1 MDVKAMKKLLENTQQ
16 RRVNFISKYQKS
28 KKYYE
33 NENDI
38 TIKNG
43 GESKTKDD
51 DAAKKE
57 KNPLRPADNR
67 VSSNFHQLLVDQEAG
82 YLATKPP
89 TIDVGNDKA
98 NKKIKDTLGD
108 NFALRLN
115 ELVVD
120 AANAGV
126 AWLHYWI
133 DDDKQFRYAIVPPD
147 QVTPIYSSDLN
158 RKLVA
163 LRRSYQE
170 LNPDTG
176 KYTWVHEYWDDTS
189 VTAFRSKDEQFTGL
203 EPIEDRFNVY
213 DITTDELTGTSSV
226 NNHSLGRIPFIAF
239 PKNKEQQPD
248 LYHYKGLIDVYDKIY
263 NGYVNDL
270 DDIQQVILILKNY
283 EGTDLDEFRHELQRN
298 KSIKVRSMGGGDD
311 SGVDQLTIDIPT
323 EARNSM
329 LETTKTNIFV
339 HAQGIDPTDFK
350 TNNATGTAI
359 KMLYSHLELKAAK
372 TEAYFRD
379 ALTELV
385 RAIMRWLKV
394 PDADSIRINQTW
406 TRTAIQNDVER
417 AQVVSQLA
425 NYTSKEAIAKANP
438 IVEDWQEE
446 LKDQQEDLKNR
457 TDSFGNPNNLNGD
470 DDDEQKDSK
479 KS

>member
-1 MDVKAMKKLLENTQQ
+1 MKKLLENTQQ
-16 RRVNFISKYQKS
+16 RRVNFINKYQKS
-28 KKYYE
+28 KAYYQ

-98 NKKIKDTLGD
+98 NEKIKDTLGD

-133 DDDKQFRYAIVPPD
+133 DDDGQFRYAIVPPD

-163 LRRSYQE
+163 LRRSYKE
-170 LNPDTG
+170 LDSDTG
-176 KYTWVHEYWDDTS
+176 KYTWVHEYWDDKS
-189 VTAFRSKDEQFTGL
+189 VTAFRSKDEQFTDL

-213 DITTDELTGTSSV
+213 DVTTDELTGTSSV
-226 NNHSLGRIPFIAF
+226 NNHKFGRIPFIAF

-263 NGYVNDL
+263 NGYANDL

-283 EGTDLDEFRHELQRN
+283 GGENLDEFREDLKRY
-298 KSIKVRSMGGGDD
+298 KSIRMRSMGGGDD

-394 PDADSIRINQTW
+394 PDADSVRINQTW

-470 DDDEQKDSK
+470 DDDEQED

>member
-1 MDVKAMKKLLENTQQ
+1 MEVAKMKKLLESTQGT
-16 RRVNFISKYQKS
+16 RNKFNEKYRTSKN
-28 KKYYE
+28 YYR

-38 TIKNG
+38 TIKNH
-43 GESKTKDD
+43 GESKTKEDD
-51 DAAKKE
+51 EGKKAKSL
-57 KNPLRPADNR
+57 LRSADNR

-89 TIDVGNDKA
+89 TIDVDDDKL
-98 NKKIKDTLGD
+98 NQEIKNTLGD
-108 NFALRLN
+108 NFGLRLN

-133 DDDKQFRYAIVPPD
+133 DDNRQFRYALVPPD
-147 QVTPIYSSDLN
+147 QITPIYSTDLN

-163 LRRSYQE
+163 LRRSYKE
-170 LNPDTG
+170 LDPDTA
-176 KYTWVHEYWDDTS
+176 KQYWVHEYWDEDA
-189 VTAFRSKDEQFTGL
+189 VTVFKSRDEQFSDLGT
-203 EPIEDRFNVY
+203 IDDRFTSY
-213 DITTDELTGTSSV
+213 DVTTGIETGRSSV
-226 NNHSLGRIPFIAF
+226 NHHGLGRVPFIAF

-270 DDIQQVILILKNY
+270 DDIQQVFFILKNFD
-283 EGTDLDEFRHELQRN
+283 GQGLDKFRDDLIKY
-298 KSIKVRSMGGGDD
+298 KSIKIRSMGAGDD
-311 SGVDQLTIDIPT
+311 SGVDQLAVDIPT

-339 HAQGIDPTDFK
+339 TAQGIDPTDFK
-350 TNNATGTAI
+350 ANNATGTAI

-385 RAIMRWLKV
+385 RAIMNWKYV
-394 PDADSIRINQTW
+394 PDADSRPIEQTW
-406 TRTAIQNDVER
+406 TRTAIQNDVEK
-417 AQVVSQLA
+417 AQVVAQLA
-425 NYTSKEAIAKANP
+425 NWTSKEAIAKANP
-438 IVEDWQEE
+438 IVEDWQQE
-446 LKDQQEDLKNR
+446 LRDEQEDLKNR
-457 TDSFGNPNNLNGD
+457 NDEYGNPDNLNGGD
-470 DDDEQKDSK
+470 NNDEEKES
-479 KS
+479 

>member
-1 MDVKAMKKLLENTQQ
+1 MKKLLERTQG
-16 RRVNFISKYQKS
+16 RRNKFNEKYSKS
-28 KKYYE
+28 KHYYL

-38 TIKNG
+38 TIKNH
-43 GESKTKDD
+43 GESKTKED
-51 DAAKKE
+51 DASKE
-57 KNPLRPADNR
+57 SKNPLRPADNR
-67 VSSNFHQLLVDQEAG
+67 ISSNFHQLLVDQEAG

-89 TIDVGNDKA
+89 TIDVDDDKL
-98 NKKIKDTLGD
+98 NQQIKNTLGD
-108 NFALRLN
+108 NFGLRLN

-120 AANAGV
+120 AANAGI

-133 DDDKQFRYAIVPPD
+133 DSDGQFRYGLVPPD
-147 QVTPIYSSDLN
+147 QVTPIYSTDLN
-158 RKLVA
+158 RKLVG
-163 LRRSYQE
+163 LRRSYRE
-170 LNPDTG
+170 LEPDTA
-176 KYTWVHEYWDDTS
+176 KTYWVHEYWDEQT
-189 VTAFRSKDEQFTGL
+189 VTAFKSNDDQFSDL
-203 EPIEDRFNVY
+203 EAINDRFTIFDASTN
-213 DITTDELTGTSSV
+213 EKMGTSSV
-226 NNHSLGRIPFIAF
+226 NKHGLGRIPFIAF

-270 DDIQQVILILKNY
+270 DDIQQVFLILKNLD
-283 EGTDLDEFRHELQRN
+283 GQDLDDFRENLRRY
-298 KSIKVRSMGGGDD
+298 KSIKIRSMGAGDD
-311 SGVDQLTIDIPT
+311 SGVDQLAIDIPT

-385 RAIMRWLKV
+385 RAIMNWLHV
-394 PDADSIRINQTW
+394 PDADSRPIEQTW
-406 TRTAIQNDVER
+406 TRTAIQNDIEK

-425 NYTSKEAIAKANP
+425 NWTSKEAIAKANP
-438 IVEDWQEE
+438 IVEDWQQEM
-446 LKDQQEDLKNR
+446 KDQHEDLKNR
-457 TDSFGNPNNLNGD
+457 NDEYGNPDNLNGGDNND
-470 DDDEQKDSK
+470 DQERG
-479 KS
+479 

>member
-1 MDVKAMKKLLENTQQ
+1 MDVKGMKKLLENTQQ
-16 RRVNFISKYQKS
+16 RRINFISKYQKS

-33 NENDI
+33 NKNDI

-133 DDDKQFRYAIVPPD
+133 DDDGQFRYAIVPPD
-147 QVTPIYSSDLN
+147 QVTPIYSTDLN

-163 LRRSYQE
+163 LRRSYKE
-170 LNPDTG
+170 LDSDTG
-176 KYTWVHEYWDDTS
+176 KYTWVHEYWDDAS
-189 VTAFRSKDEQFTGL
+189 VTAFRSKDEQFIDL

-213 DITTDELTGTSSV
+213 DLTTDELTGTSSV
-226 NNHSLGRIPFIAF
+226 NNHGFGRIPFIAF
-239 PKNKEQQPD
+239 PKNKEQQPE
-248 LYHYKGLIDVYDKIY
+248 LYHYKGFIDVYDKIY
-263 NGYVNDL
+263 NGYANDL
-270 DDIQQVILILKNY
+270 DDIQQVVLILKNY
-283 EGTDLDEFRHELQRN
+283 GGENLDEFREDLKRY
-298 KSIKVRSMGGGDD
+298 KSIRIRSMGGGDD

-385 RAIMRWLKV
+385 RAIMRWLNVK
-394 PDADSIRINQTW
+394 DADSVRINQTW

-457 TDSFGNPNNLNGD
+457 TDSFGNPDNLNGD
-470 DDDEQKDSK
+470 DDDEQDSK

>member
-16 RRVNFISKYQKS
+16 RRLNFISKYQKS
-28 KKYYE
+28 VKYYL

-57 KNPLRPADNR
+57 KNPLRAADNR
-67 VSSNFHQLLVDQEAG
+67 VPSNFHQLLVDQEAG

-89 TIDVGNDKA
+89 SIDVGKDEVNE
-98 NKKIKDTLGD
+98 KIKDTLGD

-133 DDDKQFRYAIVPPD
+133 DDDGQFRYAIVPPD

-163 LRRSYQE
+163 LRRSYKE
-170 LNPDTG
+170 LDSDSG
-176 KYTWVHEYWDDTS
+176 KYTWVHEYWDDRS
-189 VTAFRSKDEQFTGL
+189 VTAFKSADEQFADL

-213 DITTDELTGTSSV
+213 DVTTDELTGTSSV
-226 NNHSLGRIPFIAF
+226 NNHGFGRIPFIAF

-270 DDIQQVILILKNY
+270 DDIQQVFLIVKNY
-283 EGTDLDEFRHELQRN
+283 DGQGLDQLRHELQRY
-298 KSIKVRSMGGGDD
+298 KALRVRNMGAGDD

-394 PDADSIRINQTW
+394 PDADSVRINQTW

-457 TDSFGNPNNLNGD
+457 TDSFGNPDNLNGD
-470 DDDEQKDSK
+470 DNDEQEDSK

>member
-1 MDVKAMKKLLENTQQ
+1 MKKLLENTQQ
-16 RRVNFISKYQKS
+16 RRVNFINKYQKS
-28 KKYYE
+28 KAYYQ

-98 NKKIKDTLGD
+98 NEKIKDTLGD
-108 NFALRLN
+108 NFALRVN

-133 DDDKQFRYAIVPPD
+133 DDDGQFRYAIVPPD

-163 LRRSYQE
+163 LRRSYKE
-170 LNPDTG
+170 LDSDTG
-176 KYTWVHEYWDDTS
+176 KYTWVHEYWDDKS
-189 VTAFRSKDEQFTGL
+189 VTAFRSKDEQFTDL

-213 DITTDELTGTSSV
+213 DVTTDELTGTSSV
-226 NNHSLGRIPFIAF
+226 NNHKFGRIPFIAF

-263 NGYVNDL
+263 NGYANDL

-283 EGTDLDEFRHELQRN
+283 GGENLDEFREDLKRY
-298 KSIKVRSMGGGDD
+298 KSIRMRSMGGGDD

-394 PDADSIRINQTW
+394 PDADSVRINQTW

-470 DDDEQKDSK
+470 DDDEQEDSK

>member
-1 MDVKAMKKLLENTQQ
+1 MKKLLENTQQ
-16 RRVNFISKYQKS
+16 RRVNFINKYQKS
-28 KKYYE
+28 KAYYQ

-98 NKKIKDTLGD
+98 NEKIKDTLGD
-108 NFALRLN
+108 NFALRVN

-133 DDDKQFRYAIVPPD
+133 DDDGQFRYAIVPPD

-163 LRRSYQE
+163 LRRSYKE
-170 LNPDTG
+170 LDSDTG
-176 KYTWVHEYWDDTS
+176 KYTWVHEYWDDKS
-189 VTAFRSKDEQFTGL
+189 VTAFRSKDEQFTDL

-213 DITTDELTGTSSV
+213 DVTTDELTGTSSV
-226 NNHSLGRIPFIAF
+226 NNHEFGRIPFIAF

-263 NGYVNDL
+263 NGYANDL

-283 EGTDLDEFRHELQRN
+283 GGENLDEFREDLKRY
-298 KSIKVRSMGGGDD
+298 KSIRMRSMGGGDD

-394 PDADSIRINQTW
+394 PDADSVRINQTW

-457 TDSFGNPNNLNGD
+457 IDSFGNPDNLNGD
-470 DDDEQKDSK
+470 DDDEQEDKT

>member
-1 MDVKAMKKLLENTQQ
+1 MKKLLENTQQ
-16 RRVNFISKYQKS
+16 RRVNFINKYQKS
-28 KKYYE
+28 KAYYQ

-98 NKKIKDTLGD
+98 NEKIKDTLGD

-133 DDDKQFRYAIVPPD
+133 DDDGQFRYAIVPPD
-147 QVTPIYSSDLN
+147 QVTPIYSTDLN

-163 LRRSYQE
+163 LRRSYKE
-170 LNPDTG
+170 LDSDTG
-176 KYTWVHEYWDDTS
+176 KYTWVHEYWDDKS
-189 VTAFRSKDEQFTGL
+189 VTAFRSKDEQFTDL

-213 DITTDELTGTSSV
+213 DVTTDEFTGTSSV
-226 NNHSLGRIPFIAF
+226 NNHELNRIPFIAF

-394 PDADSIRINQTW
+394 PDADSVRINQTW

-457 TDSFGNPNNLNGD
+457 TDGFENPDNLNGD
-470 DDDEQKDSK
+470 DDDEQEDSK

>member
-1 MDVKAMKKLLENTQQ
+1 MKKLLQNTQA
-16 RRVNFISKYQKS
+16 RRKNFIERYSTSKR
-28 KKYYE
+28 YYL

-38 TIKNG
+38 TSKNN
-43 GESKTKDD
+43 GESKTKEE
-51 DAAKKE
+51 DAGKE
-57 KNPLRPADNR
+57 SKNPFRAADNR

-89 TIDVGNDKA
+89 TIDVDDDKV
-98 NKKIKDTLGD
+98 NQQIKSTLGD
-108 NFALRLN
+108 NFGLRLN

-120 AANAGV
+120 AANSGV

-133 DDDKQFRYAIVPPD
+133 DIDGQFRYAIVPPD

-163 LRRSYQE
+163 LRRSYKE
-170 LNPDTG
+170 LDPNTAK
-176 KYTWVHEYWDDTS
+176 KYWVHEFWDEKT
-189 VTAFRSKDEQFTGL
+189 VTAFKSRDEQFDDLGT
-203 EPIEDRFNVY
+203 IDDRFTSFDV
-213 DITTDELTGTSSV
+213 TTGIETGASSV
-226 NNHSLGRIPFIAF
+226 NHHDLGRIPFIAF
-239 PKNKEQQPD
+239 PKNKEKQPD

-270 DDIQQVILILKNY
+270 DDIQQVFLILKNY
-283 EGTDLDEFRHELQRN
+283 GGQSYDEFRKNLLKYKAIKLQN
-298 KSIKVRSMGGGDD
+298 LGSGDA
-311 SGVDQLTIDIPT
+311 SGVDQMTIDIPT

-385 RAIMRWLKV
+385 RAIMNWLHV
-394 PDADSIRINQTW
+394 PDADSRPIEQTW
-406 TRTAIQNDVER
+406 TRTAIQNDVEK
-417 AQVVSQLA
+417 AQVVAQLA
-425 NYTSKEAIAKANP
+425 NWTSKEAIAKANP
-438 IVEDWQEE
+438 IVEDWQQE

-457 TDSFGNPNNLNGD
+457 NDEYGNPDNLNGGD
-470 DDDEQKDSK
+470 DNDEEKES
-479 KS
+479 

>member
-1 MDVKAMKKLLENTQQ
+1 MEVDSMKKLLEQTQD
-16 RRVNFISKYQKS
+16 RRNIFNEKYSKS
-28 KKYYE
+28 KHYYL

-38 TIKNG
+38 TIKNH
-43 GESKTKDD
+43 GESKTKED
-51 DAAKKE
+51 DASKE
-57 KNPLRPADNR
+57 SKNPLRPADNR
-67 VSSNFHQLLVDQEAG
+67 ISSNFHQLLVDQEAG

-89 TIDVGNDKA
+89 TIDVDDDKL
-98 NKKIKDTLGD
+98 NQQIKNTLGD
-108 NFALRLN
+108 NFGLRLN

-120 AANAGV
+120 AANAGI

-133 DDDKQFRYAIVPPD
+133 DSDGQFRYGLVPPD
-147 QVTPIYSSDLN
+147 QVTPIYSTDLN
-158 RKLVA
+158 RKLVG
-163 LRRSYQE
+163 LRRSYRE
-170 LNPDTG
+170 LEPDTA
-176 KYTWVHEYWDDTS
+176 KTYWVHEYWDEQT
-189 VTAFRSKDEQFTGL
+189 VTAFKSNDDQFSDL
-203 EPIEDRFNVY
+203 EAINDRFTIFDASTN
-213 DITTDELTGTSSV
+213 EKMGTSSV
-226 NNHSLGRIPFIAF
+226 NKHGLGRIPFIAF

-270 DDIQQVILILKNY
+270 DDIQQVFLILKNLD
-283 EGTDLDEFRHELQRN
+283 GQDLDDFRENLRRY
-298 KSIKVRSMGGGDD
+298 KSIKIRSMGAGDD
-311 SGVDQLTIDIPT
+311 SGVDQLAIDIPT

-385 RAIMRWLKV
+385 RAIMNWLHV
-394 PDADSIRINQTW
+394 PDADSRPIEQTW
-406 TRTAIQNDVER
+406 TRTAIQNNVEK

-425 NYTSKEAIAKANP
+425 NWTSKEAIAKANP
-438 IVEDWQEE
+438 IVEDWQQE

-457 TDSFGNPNNLNGD
+457 NDEYGNPDNLNGGDNND
-470 DDDEQKDSK
+470 DQERG
-479 KS
+479 

>member
-1 MDVKAMKKLLENTQQ
+1 MKKLLEQTQD
-16 RRVNFISKYQKS
+16 RRNSFNEKYRKS
-28 KKYYE
+28 KHYYL

-38 TIKNG
+38 TIKNH
-43 GESKTKDD
+43 GESRTKED
-51 DAAKKE
+51 DAGKKRN
-57 KNPLRPADNR
+57 NPLRPADNR

-89 TIDVGNDKA
+89 TIDVDDDKL
-98 NKKIKDTLGD
+98 NQEIKNTLGD
-108 NFALRLN
+108 NFGLRLN

-126 AWLHYWI
+126 AWIHYWV
-133 DDDKQFRYAIVPPD
+133 DDGQFRYAICQPD
-147 QVTPIYSSDLN
+147 QITPIYSTDLN

-163 LRRSYQE
+163 LRRSYTE
-170 LNPDTG
+170 LDSNTAK
-176 KYTWVHEYWDDTS
+176 KYWVHEFWDEKK
-189 VTAFRSKDEQFTGL
+189 VTVFRSRNEQFDDLGT
-203 EPIEDRFNVY
+203 IDDRFISY
-213 DITTDELTGTSSV
+213 DVTTGIETGRSSV
-226 NNHSLGRIPFIAF
+226 NHHGLGRVPFIAF

-270 DDIQQVILILKNY
+270 DDIQQVFFILKNFD
-283 EGTDLDEFRHELQRN
+283 GQGLDKFRDDLIKY
-298 KSIKVRSMGGGDD
+298 KSIKIRSMGAGDD
-311 SGVDQLTIDIPT
+311 SGVDQLAVDIPT

-339 HAQGIDPTDFK
+339 TAQGIDPTDFK

-385 RAIMRWLKV
+385 RAIMNWKHV
-394 PDADSIRINQTW
+394 PDADSRPIEQTW
-406 TRTAIQNDVER
+406 TRTAIQNDVEK
-417 AQVVSQLA
+417 AQVVAQLA
-425 NYTSKEAIAKANP
+425 NWTSKEAIAKANP
-438 IVEDWQEE
+438 IVEDWQQE
-446 LKDQQEDLKNR
+446 LKDEQEDLKNR
-457 TDSFGNPNNLNGD
+457 NDEYGNPDNLNGGD
-470 DDDEQKDSK
+470 DNDEEKES
-479 KS
+479 

>member
-1 MDVKAMKKLLENTQQ
+1 MDVKAMKKLLENTKQS
-16 RRVNFISKYQKS
+16 RVNFINKYQKS
-28 KKYYE
+28 KDYYQ
-33 NENDI
+33 NKNDI

-43 GESKTKDD
+43 GESKTKED

-89 TIDVGNDKA
+89 SIDVGDDKT
-98 NKKIKDTLGD
+98 NEEIKNTLGD

-133 DDDKQFRYAIVPPD
+133 DDDGQFRYALVSPD

-170 LNPDTG
+170 FDPDSG
-176 KYTWVHEYWDDTS
+176 KDIWVHEYWDDTS
-189 VTAFRSKDEQFTGL
+189 VTAFRSKDEQFTDL

-213 DITTDELTGTSSV
+213 DLTTDELIGTSSV
-226 NNHSLGRIPFIAF
+226 NNHGFGRIPFIAF

-283 EGTDLDEFRHELQRN
+283 GGQNLDEFREDLKRY
-298 KSIKVRSMGGGDD
+298 KSIKLRSMGGGDD

-385 RAIMRWLKV
+385 RAIMRWLNIK
-394 PDADSIRINQTW
+394 DADSVRINQTW

-457 TDSFGNPNNLNGD
+457 TDGFGNPNNLNGD
-470 DDDEQKDSK
+470 DDDEQEDSK